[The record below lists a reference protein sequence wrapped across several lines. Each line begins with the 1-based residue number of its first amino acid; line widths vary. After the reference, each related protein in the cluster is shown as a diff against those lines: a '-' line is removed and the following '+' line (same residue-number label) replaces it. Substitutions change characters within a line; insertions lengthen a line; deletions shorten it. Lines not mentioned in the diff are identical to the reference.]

1 MFAGLNTLRPKVIA
15 SKNLDSFEF
24 STAYLQFWDKMEKSN
39 LFLEQMIEL
48 RDRTFTDREWQLL
61 VEWAEGD
68 GGWWNY
74 VTALIE
80 KYGVVPKD
88 VMPETYASEHTGTM
102 NRVLKMR
109 LCAEAVQIRNA
120 AAQGMATE
128 DLREMKKAALSDIY
142 RFLAINLGTPPS
154 SFEWRYEPSSKD
166 KDENTDAVSNASE
179 EENPDNEE
187 SVDSGDAGMK
197 ECPSEPSSETEKSN
211 ATELTPFESYT
222 PLSFYRDF
230 VGVSLEE
237 YVCLY
242 NDPTNEFHRH
252 FLFRRS
258 TNMAGAPEMDFVNLP
273 ASQLKQAAMEAVLQ
287 NEPVWFAAD
296 VGVDHYGDLGI
307 LADDVYDYESIFGMD
322 LSLSKADRIRFGLGA
337 SNHAMVFTGVDILNG
352 EPRKWLVENSWGTEK
367 GDQGCWTLYDSWFD
381 ENVYVVIVPKTF
393 VSKEILA
400 IFSEPAIEL
409 PPWYPGAVGL

>member
-1 MFAGLNTLRPKVIA
+1 
-15 SKNLDSFEF
+15 
-24 STAYLQFWDKMEKSN
+24 
-39 LFLEQMIEL
+39 
-48 RDRTFTDREWQLL
+48 
-61 VEWAEGD
+61 
-68 GGWWNY
+68 
-74 VTALIE
+74 
-80 KYGVVPKD
+80 
-88 VMPETYASEHTGTM
+88 
-102 NRVLKMR
+102 
-109 LCAEAVQIRNA
+109 
-120 AAQGMATE
+120 
-128 DLREMKKAALSDIY
+128 
-142 RFLAINLGTPPS
+142 
-154 SFEWRYEPSSKD
+154 
-166 KDENTDAVSNASE
+166 
-179 EENPDNEE
+179 
-187 SVDSGDAGMK
+187 
-197 ECPSEPSSETEKSN
+197 
-211 ATELTPFESYT
+211 
-222 PLSFYRDF
+222 
-230 VGVSLEE
+230 
-237 YVCLY
+237 
-242 NDPTNEFHRH
+242 
-252 FLFRRS
+252 
-258 TNMAGAPEMDFVNLP
+258 MAGAPEMDFVNLP